1 MLFLLVF
8 LNENAQDDTVEQ
20 WNLSWATIQNVD
32 NTGSGRLQ
40 ESNYRSDSFEK
51 GSSNIYLIIFFAC
64 DMRNSMFSLKVLC
77 ILLVT

>member
-1 MLFLLVF
+1 MS
-8 LNENAQDDTVEQ
+8 DYTKY
-20 WNLSWATIQNVD
+20 NVD

-77 ILLVT
+77 ILLASNVAHIANMGWEWSLTRA

>member
-1 MLFLLVF
+1 MS
-8 LNENAQDDTVEQ
+8 DYTKY
-20 WNLSWATIQNVD
+20 NVD